1 MPIGSEY
8 YYLPV
13 LVLAFLVLDLFIDV
27 KSLPAILGHLFFWL
41 YWLIYSAAA
50 ETALYFLHRTNATNE
65 LPRGIPNLLLAFIA
79 IVSTTT
85 VLQSLTLK
93 FGGKPVLDFSRY
105 LDEYRRGVLSSSGE
119 CKARFEKRRVLKQS
133 GLILKKVNYNAGE
146 PESESRMKAI
156 YADAMLFGARD
167 PATVNQEIVEIRQ
180 NCANSG
186 GSFGALIASRVAQ
199 TDPEWVRNFLRS

>member
-8 YYLPV
+8 YYLPG

-27 KSLPAILGHLFFWL
+27 KSLPAIIGHIFFWL

-50 ETALYFLHRTNATNE
+50 ETALYLLHQASATNG
-65 LPRGIPNLLLAFIA
+65 LPTGTPSLLLAFAAIIA
-79 IVSTTT
+79 TTT
-85 VLQSLTLK
+85 VLQSLTFK
-93 FGGKPVLDFSRY
+93 VGGKPVLDFSRY

-133 GLILKKVNYNAGE
+133 GLILKKVSYKVG
-146 PESESRMKAI
+146 ESEGEVRMEAI
-156 YADAMLFGARD
+156 YADVMLFGSRD
-167 PATVNQEIVEIRQ
+167 SASISKEIAEIKQ
-180 NCANSG
+180 SCANSG

-199 TDPEWVRNFLRS
+199 TDPEWVRNFLAG

>member
-1 MPIGSEY
+1 
-8 YYLPV
+8 
-13 LVLAFLVLDLFIDV
+13 
-27 KSLPAILGHLFFWL
+27 
-41 YWLIYSAAA
+41 
-50 ETALYFLHRTNATNE
+50 
-65 LPRGIPNLLLAFIA
+65 LLAFIA